1 MVHDGN
7 EIAQLAEFHLVN
19 TCIFMATKNNQKF
32 IIEKFLVI
40 KLLYLYDAGRGEIN
54 THLLE
59 AHAQESRFFPVARRD
74 VHP

>member
-1 MVHDGN
+1 
-7 EIAQLAEFHLVN
+7 
-19 TCIFMATKNNQKF
+19 MATKNNQKF